1 MLFGH
6 NDGAGILKPQTKD
19 RSNMNLQQT
28 CAVLSYL
35 AATHPNFPKYTPED
49 KQRVAA
55 SYFRILYKYSLQDV
69 LNAVDCA
76 CRRSR
81 PFLPCVYDIEYHINL
96 SLDIE
101 RYLSSGYY
109 DLERELSDLK
119 ALSSAEIHAMTYDQL
134 NDYIAD
140 IKSHETIITQLREEA
155 YDMALYE
162 YEKRESDL
170 SLDDR
175 KKLGMAA
182 NESNSI
188 TDNGAGLNVSL
199 R

>member
-1 MLFGH
+1 
-6 NDGAGILKPQTKD
+6 
-19 RSNMNLQQT
+19 MNLQQT
-28 CAVLSYL
+28 CTVLSYL

-69 LNAVDCA
+69 LNAVDQA
-76 CRRSR
+76 SRHSR
-81 PFLPCVYDIEYHINL
+81 PFLPCVYDIEHYITITLNIEKHL
-96 SLDIE
+96 SSEYYDIE
-101 RYLSSGYY
+101 RELW
-109 DLERELSDLK
+109 DLNAISPEEL
-119 ALSSAEIHAMTYDQL
+119 HAMTYDQL

-155 YDMALYE
+155 YDRALYE
-162 YEKRESDL
+162 YEIRENLL

-188 TDNGAGLNVSL
+188 TDNDAGRNVSL